1 MIQEINTKRLLKHQP
16 HLLRIPLK
24 LKKLFVFYM
33 YLHNHTHNYY
43 TRHQTSSKAYV
54 YISLF
59 YLTLQP
65 SNAIMWYFWKLVH
78 KYTGSHLEQEVKIQQ
93 KKLFVVSRVLV
104 VTKVLIIVVNDIDAK
119 EYSGHSRVLVVTG
132 TQCKVCIKFFIYCD
146 VLSADLFNSY
156 GKPFRA
162 T

>member
-1 MIQEINTKRLLKHQP
+1 
-16 HLLRIPLK
+16 
-24 LKKLFVFYM
+24 M

-43 TRHQTSSKAYV
+43 IRHQTSSKAYV

-78 KYTGSHLEQEVKIQQ
+78 KYTWSHLEQEVKIQQ

-132 TQCKVCIKFFIYCD
+132 TQCKVCIKFLYAVTSYLQSYSIATENHSERLRNYGNRSST
-146 VLSADLFNSY
+146 VLIAQV
-156 GKPFRA
+156 
-162 T
+162 